1 MKENKKEYLRRILN
15 VTRDDAWYSE
25 MDTFMREYNNFIKAF
40 NFEEI
45 RGGEIEKIFID
56 FHNKGM
62 TPAKLVELQQGKKNL
77 EKQLVYY
84 GQKAKQ
90 YFETEIKAKC
100 YGEILKTRSPK
111 DAMIELM
118 DLERNHS
125 LTGSLSDARSFL
137 YNLDE
142 LWTNFMNEL
151 YSTVDLIFSGT
162 YKDDFIRTDEF
173 DKVVDEEIVFYQN
186 RVTTYEKSFEQA
198 DIYYVGK
205 NDNPYKN
212 IFLYCMNS
220 YIRNFYPIDIITMQP
235 GKVGK
240 LNHMIMPEEKE
251 KYGLEDVAK
260 AYSDMSGE
268 AYDKAYEKIKKQ
280 FRKSSFM
287 QKQKN
292 GRYYEFDCIEVPLAT
307 YIYYSKKNHTEPEYS
322 LPFETYDKF
331 IVHYYAPLLRANMR
345 EEYIK
350 LGAFNKYA
358 DFVNEEFKK
367 LTKTVNDAYLETLSE
382 ELLLTSL
389 HLKCRC
395 MRGFDLE
402 GVIEGKIHI

>member
-45 RGGEIEKIFID
+45 RGGEIEKIFVD

-173 DKVVDEEIVFYQN
+173 FHTN
-186 RVTTYEKSFEQA
+186 HA
-198 DIYYVGK
+198 
-205 NDNPYKN
+205 
-212 IFLYCMNS
+212 S
-220 YIRNFYPIDIITMQP
+220 YT
-235 GKVGK
+235 
-240 LNHMIMPEEKE
+240 
-251 KYGLEDVAK
+251 
-260 AYSDMSGE
+260 S
-268 AYDKAYEKIKKQ
+268 
-280 FRKSSFM
+280 
-287 QKQKN
+287 
-292 GRYYEFDCIEVPLAT
+292 
-307 YIYYSKKNHTEPEYS
+307 
-322 LPFETYDKF
+322 
-331 IVHYYAPLLRANMR
+331 NMM
-345 EEYIK
+345 
-350 LGAFNKYA
+350 L
-358 DFVNEEFKK
+358 
-367 LTKTVNDAYLETLSE
+367 
-382 ELLLTSL
+382 
-389 HLKCRC
+389 
-395 MRGFDLE
+395 
-402 GVIEGKIHI
+402 